1 MSTLIE
7 ENDSNVKLKPL
18 FGGHSKLKP
27 ESGSKKGFG
36 SSYGDAQCLG
46 AGLLFKGHRPS
57 GYTLRCTFGHSDSE
71 ILALRNLDFGS
82 RRLHTDDTFMP
93 FVPQNSGQR
102 RAERV
107 RLDESI
113 PAVVRFNDGNRTSG
127 RLKVVSMTGG
137 LLSLARPVRQGS
149 VGKLMFLTPAGS
161 VLGSAEMLTPMSWEL
176 QPFKFVGFSG
186 EDHGKLET
194 AIQSY
199 LKQKRTQEDKHQRDR
214 GGVENFRAW

>member
-1 MSTLIE
+1 
-7 ENDSNVKLKPL
+7 
-18 FGGHSKLKP
+18 
-27 ESGSKKGFG
+27 
-36 SSYGDAQCLG
+36 
-46 AGLLFKGHRPS
+46 
-57 GYTLRCTFGHSDSE
+57 
-71 ILALRNLDFGS
+71 
-82 RRLHTDDTFMP
+82 MP
-93 FVPQNSGQR
+93 FIPQNSGQR

-113 PAVVRFNDGNRTSG
+113 PAVVRFNDGNRASG

-137 LLSLARPVRQGS
+137 LLSLAKPVRQGS

-186 EDHGKLET
+186 DDHGKLET

-199 LKQKRTQEDKHQRDR
+199 LKQRQTQDKQQKNDR
-214 GGVENFRAW
+214 SEFENFRAW

>member
-1 MSTLIE
+1 
-7 ENDSNVKLKPL
+7 
-18 FGGHSKLKP
+18 
-27 ESGSKKGFG
+27 
-36 SSYGDAQCLG
+36 
-46 AGLLFKGHRPS
+46 
-57 GYTLRCTFGHSDSE
+57 
-71 ILALRNLDFGS
+71 
-82 RRLHTDDTFMP
+82 MP
-93 FVPQNSGQR
+93 FIPQANGQNR

-137 LLSLARPVRQGS
+137 LLSLSRPVRQGS

-186 EDHGKLET
+186 DDHGILEN

-199 LKQKRTQEDKHQRDR
+199 IKEKRKQDQQQQRDR
-214 GGVENFRAW
+214 EEFENFRAW

>member
-1 MSTLIE
+1 
-7 ENDSNVKLKPL
+7 
-18 FGGHSKLKP
+18 
-27 ESGSKKGFG
+27 
-36 SSYGDAQCLG
+36 
-46 AGLLFKGHRPS
+46 
-57 GYTLRCTFGHSDSE
+57 
-71 ILALRNLDFGS
+71 
-82 RRLHTDDTFMP
+82 MP
-93 FVPQNSGQR
+93 FIPQNSGQR

-137 LLSLARPVRQGS
+137 LLSLAKPVRQGS

-176 QPFKFVGFSG
+176 QPFKFVGFS
-186 EDHGKLET
+186 EDDHGKLET

-199 LKQKRTQEDKHQRDR
+199 LKQRQTHEKQQKNDR
-214 GGVENFRAW
+214 SEFENFRAW